1 MGLLTKQ
8 EYEAIAAGLD
18 LPNAA
23 FIDGAFRPAASGK
36 TFTSTEHE
44 LRSVLRQPLSL
55 TEAAQH

>member
-23 FIDGAFRPAASGK
+23 FIDGAFRPAACGK
-36 TFTSTEHE
+36 TFTSTNPAKGNT
-44 LRSVLRQPLSL
+44 LL
-55 TEAAQH
+55 